1 MLQSLYI
8 KNYRRLKELKID
20 SLGRVNLIA
29 GRNNTGKSTLLEAI
43 ALYAKKGLSTLIYQ
57 LLENRGENVGQ
68 IEAGSN
74 KNLTDIHMKILSSL
88 FTDRAAGFDA
98 DNAIVIEDGD
108 DSLTLRFVKYI
119 DETHTDEQGN
129 TIKRRRFLQ
138 HDEEMQ
144 YENYSI
150 GFQVQ
155 TGHAGYIISL
165 ENGKPFNSGFRE
177 TGEISNLQFIGTK
190 NMDKNSN
197 GNLFDRIA
205 LTKKEQYVI
214 EALKI
219 IEPSTERIAFIEET
233 PKERSAVIK
242 LSDDLQQILPLQ
254 SMGDGI
260 NRILTVIL
268 ALVNADNGFLL
279 IDEFENGMH
288 YTVQEQLWKII
299 FTLSQKLNVQVFVT
313 THSEDCIRGFETV
326 LNASDDMFAGKM
338 IRLDNK
344 NGTIKP
350 VIFNSGEL
358 KIASSQNI
366 ELR

>member
-43 ALYAKKGLSTLIYQ
+43 ALYAKKGISSLIYQ
-57 LLENRGENVGQ
+57 LLEDRGENVEQ
-68 IEAGSN
+68 IASGSN
-74 KNLTDIHMKILSSL
+74 KNLTDIHTKILSSL
-88 FTDRAAGFDA
+88 FTDRKAGFNA
-98 DNAIVIEDGD
+98 DHAIVIGDGN
-108 DSLTLRFVKYI
+108 DSLSLKFVKYV
-119 DETHTDEQGN
+119 DETQKDEQGN
-129 TIKRRRFLQ
+129 IIKRRKVLQ
-138 HDEEMQ
+138 NDEETQ
-144 YENYSI
+144 YEIYSI
-150 GFQVQ
+150 GFNVN
-155 TGHAGYIISL
+155 TGHAGYLIPL
-165 ENGKPFNSGFRE
+165 ENEKPFNSGFQGSGE
-177 TGEISNLQFIGTK
+177 TSNLQFIRTG
-190 NMDKNSN
+190 NMDKNTN
-197 GNLFDRIA
+197 GNLFDKIT
-205 LTKKEQYVI
+205 LTEKEQYVI

-219 IEPSTERIAFIEET
+219 IEPTTERIAFIEET

-242 LSDDLQQILPLQ
+242 LSDNSQQILPLQ

-260 NRILTVIL
+260 NHILTIIL

-288 YTVQEQLWKII
+288 YTVQKQLWKII
-299 FTLSQKLNVQVFVT
+299 FTLSHKLNVQIFAT

-326 LNASDDMFAGKM
+326 LNAFDDTLAGKM

-350 VIFNSGEL
+350 VEFNADEL
-358 KIASSQNI
+358 KIATGQNI
-366 ELR
+366 EIR